1 MAIAFE
7 ALPISLTA
15 MWKATGNRRCAQVK
29 FLTDDKEE
37 YLNKGSC
44 LSSIDVLV
52 WKMGGFPPKIILDM
66 A

>member
-1 MAIAFE
+1 
-7 ALPISLTA
+7 

-29 FLTDDKEE
+29 FLTDGKEE

-52 WKMGGFPPKIILDM
+52 WETGGFPPKIILDM